1 MIDRFTEAA
10 REAISLAA
18 DAAESLGHSY
28 VGTEH
33 LLIGLIQEEEGVAGK
48 VLEASGVRADK
59 VVELVSQ
66 LISPNQ
72 PVRMAE
78 QGGYSPSA
86 RRVLEN
92 SYREAVRFKAPLIGT
107 EHILISMIRESDCV
121 AARLLNTL
129 GVSIQKLYLE
139 VLSAMGEDVPAG
151 REELHAGKA
160 VRGKAGTPVLD
171 NFSRDLTAQARDGK
185 LDPVIGRESPAHQ
198 EQSLPD
204 RRARSRQ
211 DSSGGG
217 AGPAYRVRGG
227 AGDHCGQ
234 TGSDPGHVRDGSR
247 LQIPGRV

>member
-121 AARLLNTL
+121 AARLLT
-129 GVSIQKLYLE
+129 
-139 VLSAMGEDVPAG
+139 
-151 REELHAGKA
+151 
-160 VRGKAGTPVLD
+160 
-171 NFSRDLTAQARDGK
+171 
-185 LDPVIGRESPAHQ
+185 
-198 EQSLPD
+198 
-204 RRARSRQ
+204 
-211 DSSGGG
+211 
-217 AGPAYRVRGG
+217 
-227 AGDHCGQ
+227 
-234 TGSDPGHVRDGSR
+234 
-247 LQIPGRV
+247 PGRQSGARPAPRCWTISAGI